1 MRKTYYLLT
10 VLLLV
15 NSCFLLPAKTGDN
28 ETDRYAL
35 LSFKSSIYT
44 DPTGALSSWNHSLH
58 YCQWKGVICGRQHPN
73 RVTALVLDSL
83 QLAGYLSPSLT
94 NLTFLQR
101 LVLSNNQLTGSI
113 PEELG
118 HLSRLKI
125 LNLTHNSFNGN
136 VPSTI
141 CNCSKLE
148 VLHIRNNRIQGTI
161 PTELAK
167 CRELSVVSLT
177 ENFLEGEIPPEL
189 GFLSKLTVLS
199 FGDNNLTGSIPPNL
213 GNLTNLYAF
222 NFGQNSLTGFIPASL
237 GQLQSL
243 KHLIIEFNYLSGE
256 IPHSIYNISAMVIL
270 SLNGNQ
276 LKGTLPS
283 HMCDSYSNLQMLYLY
298 NNELKGSIP
307 ASFSNCSTLVKVEI
321 DSNNFEG
328 IIPSSVGTLKNLN
341 VLEMGVN
348 QLEAKKPGDWSF
360 IDALVNCTS
369 LGLLNLGSN
378 RLQGKLPSSI
388 GNLST
393 TLFHLGLWMN
403 PISGSI
409 PAEIE
414 RLTNLNDLELYQTY
428 LEGTI
433 PLEIGKL
440 WNLQWLDLSNNM
452 MSGDIPSTLGNL
464 TLLNNLFLNNNS
476 FEGRIPK
483 QLSNMKALEFLN
495 LSSNKL
501 RDAIPKEIMNL
512 TSLSIG
518 IDLSYN
524 YLNGTIP
531 PEIGNLINLGKIILS
546 NNRLSGEV
554 PSTIEGCHILQ
565 SLYLDGNMLQG
576 TIPSSMGNLKGL
588 QDLDLSNN
596 SFSGQIPEFLGKMNL
611 LYLNISFNNFEG
623 EVPKEGVFNN
633 ASEIDVRENRKLCG
647 GLPEMH
653 LPKCTLNSSSQ
664 RHHSRRT
671 IKIVL
676 SIVGAF
682 LSSSIIVWFLVT
694 CYLKRKSQ
702 NHPEPITAMKS
713 QYEDVSYNDILR
725 ATNNF
730 SLENLIGRGAFGT
743 VYKAAMMFDNVT
755 TVAVKVLNLKQ
766 HGASRSFLAECEALR
781 TVRHRNLVKVLSVCS
796 STDHQGNDFKALI
809 FEFMPNGS
817 LEAWLHPNSASTNQ
831 PLRYLSLIERINIAI
846 DIATALGYLHDH
858 IGDPIVHR
866 DLKPSNVLLDDD
878 MTSHVGDFG
887 LAKFLVRHDNMVSQC
902 MTSTSG
908 VKGSIG
914 YIPPEYGM
922 GGQASV
928 QGDVYSYGVLLLEM
942 FTGVSPIDE
951 RFTDGSSLHKHVE
964 MCFPDR
970 VIDIIDTKMFSV
982 DEEGGNTY
990 VLEHVNDS
998 LISVLQCGLLCTK
1011 ELPKERIAIQEV
1023 INLLNSTRAK
1033 LLR

>member
-1 MRKTYYLLT
+1 MIKTYYVLT
-10 VLLLV
+10 ILLLI
-15 NSCFLLPAKTGDN
+15 SSGILLPAKAGDN

-58 YCQWKGVICGRQHPN
+58 HCQWKGVVCSSQHPK
-73 RVTALVLDSL
+73 RVTALILDSL

-94 NLTFLQR
+94 NLTVLQR

-118 HLSRLKI
+118 RLSRLKF
-125 LNLTHNSFNGN
+125 LNLTQNSLNGN

-141 CNCSKLE
+141 SNCSKLE
-148 VLHIRNNRIQGTI
+148 VLHIKNNRIQGTI
-161 PTELAK
+161 PSELAK
-167 CRELSVVSLT
+167 CRQLSYVSLR
-177 ENFLEGEIPPEL
+177 ENFLVGAIPPEL
-189 GFLSKLTVLS
+189 GFLSKLTLLS
-199 FGDNNLTGSIPPNL
+199 FAVNNLTGSIPPSL
-213 GNLTNLYAF
+213 GNLTNLYAL
-222 NFGQNSLTGFIPASL
+222 NFEQNSLTGFIPVSL

-243 KHLIIEFNYLSGE
+243 EYLTLGFNYLLGE
-256 IPHSIYNISAMVIL
+256 IPHSIYNISAMVSL

-276 LKGTLPS
+276 LEGTLPS
-283 HMCDSYSNLQMLYLY
+283 DMCDSYSNLWKLYLY
-298 NNELKGSIP
+298 SNELKGSIP
-307 ASFSNCSTLVKVEI
+307 ASISNCSALTYVAI
-321 DSNNFEG
+321 CCNNFKG
-328 IIPSSVGTLKNLN
+328 IIPSSIGTLKNLN
-341 VLEMGVN
+341 FLEMGSN
-348 QLEAKKPGDWSF
+348 QLVAKKPGDWSF

-369 LGLLNLGSN
+369 LTVLVLRGN
-378 RLQGKLPSSI
+378 RLQGILPSSI

-393 TLFHLGLWMN
+393 TLLILRLGEN

-409 PAEIE
+409 PAEIG
-414 RLTNLNDLELYQTY
+414 RLTSLNTLDLYQMS
-428 LEGTI
+428 LGGTI
-433 PLEIGKL
+433 PIEIGKL
-440 WNLQWLDLSNNM
+440 WNLQLLDLSENM
-452 MSGDIPSTLGNL
+452 MSGGIPSTLGNL
-464 TLLNNLFLNNNS
+464 TLLNKLFLNNNS

-483 QLSNMKALEFLN
+483 QLSNMKALELLN
-495 LSSNKL
+495 LSSNRL
-501 RDAIPKEIMNL
+501 GDAIPKEIMDL

-531 PEIGNLINLGKIILS
+531 PEIGNLINLGKLILS

-554 PSTIEGCHILQ
+554 PSTIEGCQILE

-576 TIPSSMGNLKGL
+576 TIPSSMSNLKGL
-588 QDLDLSNN
+588 QELDLSNN

-611 LYLNISFNNFEG
+611 SYLNISFNNFEG

-633 ASEIDVRENRKLCG
+633 ANEIDIRGNRKLCG

-653 LPKCTLNSSSQ
+653 LSKCTLNSSSQ

-671 IKIVL
+671 IIIVL
-676 SIVGAF
+676 SIAGAF
-682 LSSSIIVWFLVT
+682 LSSSIIVWFLLT
-694 CYLKRKSQ
+694 CYQRRKSQ
-702 NHPEPITAMKS
+702 NHPKPVMAVKS

-743 VYKAAMMFDNVT
+743 VYKAVMMFDNVT
-755 TVAVKVLNLKQ
+755 TVAVKVLNLEQ
-766 HGASRSFLAECEALR
+766 HGASRSFLAECEASR
-781 TVRHRNLVKVLSVCS
+781 TVRHRNLVKVLSVCF

-866 DLKPSNVLLDDD
+866 DLKPSNILLDDD

-887 LAKFLVRHDNMVSQC
+887 LAKFLVRHDTMVSQS

-908 VKGSIG
+908 VKGTIG

-970 VIDIIDTKMFSV
+970 VIDIIDTKMFSI
-982 DEEGGNTY
+982 EEGSNTY
-990 VLEHVNDS
+990 VLENVNDC
-998 LISVLQCGLLCTK
+998 LTSVLQCGLLCTK
-1011 ELPKERIAIQEV
+1011 ESPKERVAIEEV
-1023 INLLNSTRAK
+1023 INLLNSARAK